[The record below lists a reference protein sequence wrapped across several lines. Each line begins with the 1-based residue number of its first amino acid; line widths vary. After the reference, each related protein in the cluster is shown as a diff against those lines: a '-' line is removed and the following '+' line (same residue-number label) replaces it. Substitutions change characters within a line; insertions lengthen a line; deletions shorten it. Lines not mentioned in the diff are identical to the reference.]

1 MACCLL
7 LERGAASLHAQGEPI
22 FVLHGTAGVAG
33 AGPLRKVGDDW
44 SVRLGG
50 ERPVLVKGPDFISL
64 RREGLPLPPHPTGE
78 QVLLSTGERLPLD
91 SGGPLRLAEDVLSA
105 RPLPPLRPAN
115 GEELKVPLSRVA
127 VLWLAAPTDAA
138 EPDLLLRR
146 LIEGQRQRDQVLLR
160 DGDVIEGTVQ
170 GLDRAGMCQV
180 RVGAKEQA
188 VPAGRVA
195 AVAFSTELLV
205 RARPRRPYGHLVL
218 TSGGRLGLAG
228 AAVDD
233 ARGRLTGKTL
243 FGAAVEVP
251 LTGVATLDLRQGRAV
266 YLSDLRP
273 REYVHEPFLGVS
285 WPFERDASAAGR
297 PLRVQGSTYDKGLG
311 THGAS
316 RLTYDLAG
324 TYDRFEAVVGLD
336 DQTGKRGRVRVEVLV
351 NGKAQDLG
359 KGAALSGPE
368 RPLRVQVDVRKARSL
383 TLAVHLDRF
392 GDVQADVNWADARLI
407 AGP

>member
-1 MACCLL
+1 LL
-7 LERGAASLHAQGEPI
+7 VDRGAASLRAPGEPV
-22 FVLHGTAGVAG
+22 FVLHGASGIAG

-44 SVRLGG
+44 AVRLGG

-64 RREGLPLPPHPTGE
+64 RRDGLPLPPQPAGE
-78 QVLLSTGERLPLD
+78 QVILSTGERLPLD
-91 SGGPLRLAEDVLSA
+91 PGGPLRVAEDVLSA
-105 RPLPPLRPAN
+105 RPLPPLRPTG

-127 VLWLAAPTDAA
+127 VLWLAAPADAA
-138 EPDLLLRR
+138 DAALRLRR

-160 DGDVIEGTVQ
+160 DGDVIEGTVM
-170 GLDRAGMCQV
+170 GLDRAGACRV
-180 RVGAKEQA
+180 RVGSKEQA
-188 VPAGRVA
+188 VPVSRVA

-218 TSGGRLGLAG
+218 ASGARLSLAG
-228 AAVDD
+228 AAVDE

-243 FGAAVEVP
+243 FGAAVAVP
-251 LTGVATLDLRQGRAV
+251 LRGLVAIDLRQGRAV

-316 RLTYDLAG
+316 WLTYDLAG
-324 TYDRFEAVVGLD
+324 KYDRFEAVVGLD
-336 DQTGKRGRVRVEVLV
+336 DQTGKRGRVRVEVLLD
-351 NGKAQDLG
+351 GQAQDLG

-407 AGP
+407 TSP